1 MTHKHD
7 AYIPD
12 IKHHCTNKIRFIAD
26 WLNNDSYVGKQLSIV
41 DEGRP
46 HLFHGVNAYGFD
58 CEDLTVKWVLQTF
71 NSEHEKN
78 RIQLS
83 FTDCQDGL
91 FPSLK
96 RQETCIL
103 KMRMNSYEEFKS
115 EDCLEVHKFLQCE
128 NISEMDI

>member
-58 CEDLTVKWVLQTF
+58 CEELTVK
-71 NSEHEKN
+71 
-78 RIQLS
+78 
-83 FTDCQDGL
+83 
-91 FPSLK
+91 
-96 RQETCIL
+96 
-103 KMRMNSYEEFKS
+103 
-115 EDCLEVHKFLQCE
+115 
-128 NISEMDI
+128 